1 MEKERPTK
9 GRTAYISRQMPSGQM
24 PPLGGN
30 KNYQLLDNIIDR
42 TVNLQASPFISLADK
57 EYICSLK
64 SLFIRNV

>member
-1 MEKERPTK
+1 MYMEKEWPTK
-9 GRTAYISRQMPSGQM
+9 GRTTYISRQMP
-24 PPLGGN
+24 PLGGD
-30 KNYQLLDNIIDR
+30 KNYQLLDKIIDR